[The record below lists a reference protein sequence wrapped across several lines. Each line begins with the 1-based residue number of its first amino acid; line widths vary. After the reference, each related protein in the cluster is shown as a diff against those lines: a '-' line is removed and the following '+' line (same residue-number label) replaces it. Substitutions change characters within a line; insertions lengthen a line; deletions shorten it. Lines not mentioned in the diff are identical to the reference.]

1 METNR
6 FRIKFLISDEYP
18 VLTVRP
24 LSSESASDCANVLR
38 VFIEAASYTERVEG
52 RPPSTEDVDDFF
64 FGKPASKDAAD
75 KSVFGFFVGTDMI
88 GCADVIHAY
97 PADDCIWIG
106 LILLSEAHQGRGHGK
121 AALGMLVEMA
131 RERGYRTAQLAVVST
146 NPRAYEFWRR
156 EGFEEIRRTSSPRF
170 TGELIVMQCPIR

>member
-1 METNR
+1 M
-6 FRIKFLISDEYP
+6 
-18 VLTVRP
+18 
-24 LSSESASDCANVLR
+24 R